1 MDMQKIVNIA
11 NNLNNEEVSA
21 LINMLSERLFVFV
34 NIKDGYGI
42 CLDLKEGN
50 SSCINGARVQLNM
63 EDLEKEVIKNAIR

>member
-11 NNLNNEEVSA
+11 NNLINEEVSA

-34 NIKDGYGI
+34 SIKDGYGI
-42 CLDLKEGN
+42 CLDFKEGN